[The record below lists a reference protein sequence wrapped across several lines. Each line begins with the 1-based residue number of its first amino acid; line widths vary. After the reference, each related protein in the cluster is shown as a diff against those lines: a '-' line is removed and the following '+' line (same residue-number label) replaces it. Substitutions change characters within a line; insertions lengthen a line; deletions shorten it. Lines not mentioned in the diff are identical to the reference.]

1 MKEIKKWI
9 DIKFWGVRGSIATP
23 KKENIGYGGNTSCV
37 QIKSSEFSDLLVF
50 DCGSGI
56 VNLGNELLQSQT
68 PIHGHVFVTHTHWDH
83 VQGIPFFKPFYKP
96 GNNLSLHMYPQMG
109 KTCRDIVKMVM
120 APVFFPVNINAFQ
133 SEMEYVTEDGS
144 VSEYFDSV
152 KIEALQT
159 SHPGNT
165 VMYKMTIAGKVII
178 YCPDN
183 EFKIA
188 SQEHKL
194 HMKSFIKD
202 SDVLIHDAQY
212 CRETY
217 PEKAGWGHTAW
228 EDIVELTSGLD
239 IKALFLVHHDPESS
253 DEILDERT
261 AQLEAYTKHFETV
274 RFAKEGETFRVAIG

>member
-1 MKEIKKWI
+1 MEKSEKWI

-37 QIKSSEFSDLLVF
+37 QVTSSEYQDLLVF

-56 VNLGNELLQSQT
+56 VTLGDEIIRNQT
-68 PIHGHVFVTHTHWDH
+68 PVNGHVFVTHTHWDH

-109 KTCRDIVKMVM
+109 KSCRDIVKMVM

-133 SEMEYVTEDGS
+133 SEMDYVTEDGTAS
-144 VSEYFDSV
+144 DYFGCL

-165 VMYKMTIAGKVII
+165 VMYKVKLAGKVII

-188 SQEHKL
+188 SEEHNKAMDNF
-194 HMKSFIKD
+194 MKGA
-202 SDVLIHDAQY
+202 DVLMHDAQY
-212 CRETY
+212 TRETY
-217 PEKAGWGHTAW
+217 PVKAGWGHTAW
-228 EDIVELTSGLD
+228 EDIVELASEL
-239 IKALFLVHHDPESS
+239 KVKSLFLMHHDPEAS
-253 DEILDERT
+253 DDILNERSK
-261 AQLEAYTKHFETV
+261 QLDTYAHLFDTV
-274 RFAKEGETFRVAIG
+274 RFAREGETFRLSI